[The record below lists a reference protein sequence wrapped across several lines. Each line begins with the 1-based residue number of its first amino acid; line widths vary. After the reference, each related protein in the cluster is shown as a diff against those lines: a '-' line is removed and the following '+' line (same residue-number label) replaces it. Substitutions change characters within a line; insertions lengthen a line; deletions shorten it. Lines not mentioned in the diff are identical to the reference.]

1 MKAMDANPKIYL
13 IRMFMTIFASLFP
26 LSMLSRVWD
35 NFILEGE
42 IYLFKV
48 AISYMKYYQL
58 ELKVLIN
65 ILIKNKMSNLDE
77 INRILSSI

>member
-48 AISYMKYYQL
+48 AISYMKYY
-58 ELKVLIN
+58 
-65 ILIKNKMSNLDE
+65 
-77 INRILSSI
+77 

>member
-58 ELKVLIN
+58 ELKVFIVFL
-65 ILIKNKMSNLDE
+65 SLDVE
-77 INRILSSI
+77 FGRDK

>member
-58 ELKVLIN
+58 ELKVFIN
-65 ILIKNKMSNLDE
+65 VLIKNKMSNLDE